1 MSSLSREQIDVPCRL
16 MDERW
21 NREVSEIRSVVERS
35 RDDRLQESLA
45 GRAADRL
52 DEALTGI
59 AQRAAYVI
67 VRQDVQDV
75 RDIEAARGRLAAG
88 TYGACIDCGRDIPN
102 ERLLACLTA
111 NRCIDCRREHED
123 LRAVQVRRG
132 VH

>member
-1 MSSLSREQIDVPCRL
+1 MSSLSREQIDALCRL

-52 DEALTGI
+52 DEALTEI
-59 AQRAAYVI
+59 AQRADYVI

-75 RDIEAARGRLAAG
+75 RDIEAARSRLAAG
-88 TYGACIDCGRDIPN
+88 TYGACIDCGRDIPY
-102 ERLLACLTA
+102 ERLLAYPTA
-111 NRCIDCRREHED
+111 KRCIDCQREHEE
-123 LRAVQVRRG
+123 LRAVRVRRG
-132 VH
+132 AH

>member
-1 MSSLSREQIDVPCRL
+1 MSSLSREQIDVLCRL

-52 DEALTGI
+52 DEALTEI
-59 AQRAAYVI
+59 AQRADYVI

-75 RDIEAARGRLAAG
+75 RDIEAARSRLAAG
-88 TYGACIDCGRDIPN
+88 TYGACIDCGRDIHH
-102 ERLLACLTA
+102 ERLLAYPTA
-111 NRCIDCRREHED
+111 KRCIDYQREHEE
-123 LRAVQVRRG
+123 LRAVRVRRG
-132 VH
+132 AH